1 MNILKL
7 IFLTFIFIL
16 LTACTSTSENRDNEC
31 ELDLVDSYCDEVDV
45 EVNKDALV
53 FKTKADYVINNTKL
67 LSEYVEIMA
76 MGLMDSFQAYAP
88 DTKIAVTSFVD
99 LNGNLQS
106 TNMLGNQISESFIH
120 EVQQYGIPVV
130 DFKVMQYIEVNNRGD
145 FVFSRNN
152 QKLAESLEADYIL
165 SGTLVYTASGVVVN
179 ARIVNMSSKVII
191 ASTKG
196 LIPTFILESTL
207 SPKLTSEDT
216 NG

>member
-31 ELDLVDSYCDEVDV
+31 ELDLVDSYCDEVEV

-67 LSEYVEIMA
+67 LSEYVEQMA

-88 DTKIAVTSFVD
+88 VTKIAVTSFVD
-99 LNGNLQS
+99 LNSNLQS

-196 LIPTFILESTL
+196 LIPTFIVESTL
-207 SPKLTSEDT
+207 SPKLTSEDS

>member
-16 LTACTSTSENRDNEC
+16 LTACTSTSENRDNKC
-31 ELDLVDSYCDEVDV
+31 ELDLVDSYCDEVEV

-67 LSEYVEIMA
+67 LSEYVEQMA

>member
-31 ELDLVDSYCDEVDV
+31 ELDLVDSYCDEVEV

-67 LSEYVEIMA
+67 LSEYVEQMA

-207 SPKLTSEDT
+207 SPKLTSEDS

>member
-7 IFLTFIFIL
+7 ILLTFIFIL

-31 ELDLVDSYCDEVDV
+31 ELDLVDSYCDEVEV

-67 LSEYVEIMA
+67 LSEYVEQMA

>member
-7 IFLTFIFIL
+7 VFLTFIFIL
-16 LTACTSTSENRDNEC
+16 LTACTSTSENRDNKC
-31 ELDLVDSYCDEVDV
+31 ELDLVDSYCDEVEV
-45 EVNKDALV
+45 AVNKDALV

-67 LSEYVEIMA
+67 LSEYVEQMA

>member
-31 ELDLVDSYCDEVDV
+31 ELDLVDSYCDEVEV

-67 LSEYVEIMA
+67 LSEYVEQMA

>member
-1 MNILKL
+1 V
-7 IFLTFIFIL
+7 F
-16 LTACTSTSENRDNEC
+16 
-31 ELDLVDSYCDEVDV
+31 EVEV

-67 LSEYVEIMA
+67 LSEYVEQMA

>member
-67 LSEYVEIMA
+67 LSEYVEQMA

-152 QKLAESLEADYIL
+152 QKLADSLEADYIL